1 LVNVDSQF
9 FNKVTDPQAIEEAK
23 KMFPE
28 RDNLRYTEDIED
40 VFQDS
45 SIVVLAT
52 DWPEFK
58 ELDYVKLSEIMKNKN
73 FYDARNYLDRDKMQN
88 IFNFDNLAN

>member
-28 RDNLRYTEDIED
+28 RDNQKHTENIED

-45 SIVVLAT
+45 LIVVLAT
-52 DWPEFK
+52 DWPEFRK
-58 ELDYVKLSEIMKNKN
+58 LDYTKLSEMMKNKD

>member
-1 LVNVDSQF
+1 
-9 FNKVTDPQAIEEAK
+9 
-23 KMFPE
+23 MFPE
-28 RDNLRYTEDIED
+28 RDNLKYTEDIED

-58 ELDYVKLSEIMKNKN
+58 ELDYTKLSEMMKNKN

-88 IFNFDNLAN
+88 IFNFDSIGS